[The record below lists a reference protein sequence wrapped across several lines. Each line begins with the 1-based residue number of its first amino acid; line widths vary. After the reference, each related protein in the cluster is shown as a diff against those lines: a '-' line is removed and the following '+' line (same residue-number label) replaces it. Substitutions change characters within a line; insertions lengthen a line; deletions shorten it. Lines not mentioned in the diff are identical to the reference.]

1 MKTNPHH
8 ATTYLLYVTLL
19 ALAGCGTVRTYAP
32 PPGAVNPV
40 DATRSLIPSD
50 AALLSDQDIAR
61 ILTAR
66 VEVPASMR
74 IAVLHLA
81 HDGGRQRTWW
91 QGPGRN
97 AMRAALHPV
106 QKLLEDERVVDVSFL
121 PGFLLP
127 AQPSIPLIREAAAR
141 YQADWVLVVRTETR
155 DYFNDRLLGKDEA
168 RVRCEAECVVLDV
181 RTGTIPFTSV
191 AQGEATVA
199 KASGEYSLAETS
211 LRAETE
217 AVATAMAENVEGL
230 LDFLARID
238 DGDR

>member
-1 MKTNPHH
+1 MTTRSHH
-8 ATTYLLYVTLL
+8 PAASLLLL
-19 ALAGCGTVRTYAP
+19 SLLIVAGCGSIRTYGP

-50 AALLSDQDIAR
+50 VALLSDQDIAR

-81 HDGGRQRTWW
+81 HDGGRQQAWW
-91 QGPGRN
+91 QGSGSD
-97 AMRAALHPV
+97 AMRTALRPV
-106 QKLLEDERVVDVSFL
+106 LKLLEDERVHDVSFL

-127 AQPSIPLIREAAAR
+127 ARPAIPLIREAAAR

-155 DYFNDRLLGKDEA
+155 DYYNDRLLGKDEA
-168 RVRCEAECVVLDV
+168 RVRCEVECAILDV

-191 AQGEATVA
+191 AQGEAMVA
-199 KASGEYSLAETS
+199 KSGGEYNLAETS

-217 AVATAMAENVEGL
+217 AVAQAMTENVSGL
-230 LDFLARID
+230 LEYLEQVAEAAR
-238 DGDR
+238 